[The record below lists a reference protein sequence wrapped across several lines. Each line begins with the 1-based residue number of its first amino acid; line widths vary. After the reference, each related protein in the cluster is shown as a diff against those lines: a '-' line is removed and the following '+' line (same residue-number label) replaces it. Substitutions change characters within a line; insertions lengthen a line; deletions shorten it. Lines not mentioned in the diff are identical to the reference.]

1 MTVKKNVFF
10 VVVKNFI
17 NMVEEDENVPSVE
30 EPLESTTV
38 SLLNAGEVLKNGFW
52 TGQH

>member
-17 NMVEEDENVPSVE
+17 NMEKDDENVPNAE
-30 EPLESTTV
+30 K
-38 SLLNAGEVLKNGFW
+38 LLG
-52 TGQH
+52 

>member
-17 NMVEEDENVPSVE
+17 NMVEEGENVPNVE
-30 EPLESTTV
+30 QLSE
-38 SLLNAGEVLKNGFW
+38 
-52 TGQH
+52 